1 MIFIV
6 KIILNLLCF
15 GHDIC
20 LKGRLYTFS
29 TFSAFRIHNSV
40 SLYWWVKI
48 TRKPNSIGRTSWC
61 FAPQLWCALSCA
73 TGVMAPSSLFSHRP
87 WSYFHN
93 TISRIFFVIPVM
105 HIYFWSSLCTDPS
118 PHRLLLVIPVRFKGT
133 VKRLKE
139 KRATCFATLL
149 QNELN
154 SIDVARFTNLS
165 TTSSPGLFP

>member
-1 MIFIV
+1 MGENNEET
-6 KIILNLLCF
+6 KQHRASILVLRATTLMC
-15 GHDIC
+15 
-20 LKGRLYTFS
+20 
-29 TFSAFRIHNSV
+29 A
-40 SLYWWVKI
+40 SLRCW
-48 TRKPNSIGRTSWC
+48 
-61 FAPQLWCALSCA
+61 
-73 TGVMAPSSLFSHRP
+73 SHGPHPP

-165 TTSSPGLFP
+165 TTSSPWAFPLKNGWGGKRPWHWVVTCLY

>member
-40 SLYWWVKI
+40 SLYWWMKI
-48 TRKPNSIGRTSWC
+48 TRKPNSIGRPSWC
-61 FAPQLWCALSCA
+61 FAPQLWCALACA
-73 TGVMAPSSLFSHRP
+73 TRVMAPTPLSPHPP

-133 VKRLKE
+133 VKRLKKKTCNLFCNIAA
-139 KRATCFATLL
+139 KRI
-149 QNELN
+149 E
-154 SIDVARFTNLS
+154 
-165 TTSSPGLFP
+165 